1 MVFYNRSY
9 ADSTRSISKS
19 IFVTNFPDVTSA
31 KELWRVCQTY
41 GTVIDVFIPNRLSRA
56 GKHFAFVC
64 FIRVENVDRLVGN
77 LCTLWIGSMHLQA
90 NVARFERPSVASPRD
105 HTTAVRDPRPLQSKS
120 SGSASFVSVLQ
131 GNGRPSPY
139 ISPLPAMVLDDA
151 CLVERDLENFV
162 MGELKS
168 FSSIPNIR
176 VLLQKEGFQ
185 IVSLSYLGGLWVM
198 FELKSKVSK
207 EKLLDHVGVSSWFHQ
222 ICSAQL
228 DFVAKE
234 RIVWIDIEGV
244 PLHAWSR
251 ATFTKICSRWGEVME
266 LEENK
271 VDFFARKR
279 ICIKTKTE
287 DNILEKFKVV
297 LRGKVFVIRVKELF
311 VWSPVFKEVDD
322 EGYCS
327 DVESSKEGESVKG
340 EPRQFGKQDNDSDE
354 EEVVSETCFG
364 DETDKVVGDTDIE
377 QPVNESKLSSDPFD
391 IYGLLRKQGA
401 DNIDKRVDNDQSQG
415 ADSAAKTVE
424 NEHELSGNVA
434 DSSIPFPP
442 GFTPPTPKD
451 ASIEQEV
458 FDSGAVRSHNQSV
471 CSRILED
478 THVVDSEL
486 GSDGDGIVQSQ
497 KKGGSILELLDD
509 VVKVGQAMGFSMVGC
524 EKDIEGLGSKAKK
537 DWIRELLVK
546 YRVNF
551 LSLQETKAST
561 VSDMDVKMFWGN
573 SCFEYTFSEALGLSG
588 GIISVW
594 DPSVFHFENH
604 TVSDNFIALY
614 GLWKPT
620 KTKLLVI
627 SVRWDGECLVMGD
640 FNEVRCEEERLGTV
654 FNVLGA
660 NAFNDFILNSNLLDV
675 RLDGFSFTWSHRSA
689 SKMSK
694 LDRFLISDGFHSSF
708 PHMSGICLDRHL
720 SDHRPI
726 LFRDVCIDY
735 GATPFRLF
743 HSWFD
748 WDGFD
753 IMVSSVWS
761 SMSLSDSNGM
771 VRFKKKLQH
780 LIKEIRSWV
789 IERKKQNM
797 GNIYDIKSKLHEL
810 DVTIDQGGANA
821 DILASRLNLMKNLHD
836 IKASEALDGEWV
848 SDPVRVKEEFRLHFS
863 KRFEEPAVN
872 RSKISFQFPTRLN
885 SDQDLDLERP
895 VSCDEIRQAVW
906 GCGEDKSPGP
916 DGFTFEF
923 FRKFWDI
930 IGPDFCVAVKWFF
943 DHSSFSRGCNS
954 SFVALIP
961 KNSDPKFVTD
971 FRPISLIGCLYKVV
985 TKILAL
991 RLSAIISGL
1000 ISDVQ
1005 TAFVPGRQILDG
1017 PFIINEL
1024 LAWCKHYKHQAMVFK
1039 VDFAKAYDSVR
1050 WDYLMDVL
1058 KSFGFGDK
1066 WCGWIKG
1073 SLSASMASV
1082 LVNGSPTAEFQFF
1095 RGLKQGDP
1103 LAPYLFILVMESLHL
1118 SFSRTVDV
1126 GIFKGIQI
1134 GKDFT
1139 LSHLFYADDAVFIG
1153 EWSDENLSRILHVLH
1168 CFSLAS
1174 GLKINVKKSH
1184 LLGVGVSNDATV
1196 AAATNLGCAIM
1207 KAPFKYLGVM
1217 VGGNMSRIDAW
1228 DETLSNL
1235 RSRLSKWKSKT
1246 LSIGG
1251 RLTLLKSVLGSSPIY
1266 AMSLYKVPKSVLSSM
1281 EAIRRNFFYGSQ
1293 EADKNITWVKWSK
1306 VLAAKQFGGLGVS
1319 SLFSLNRALL
1329 MRWVW
1334 RFIFHDNSFWCRFI
1348 SAVHGPSFQVRS
1360 GTSLWRT
1367 ITSEVNGLKAQGVD
1381 ILSHCLKRVGN
1392 GLSTKFWF
1400 DPWIVNV
1407 KLCNEFPRLFALELN
1422 KSISVAE
1429 KLQHSVDTSFRRPVR
1444 GGSESAQL
1452 ESLSEL
1458 IEGVI
1463 LSNSRDRWFWD
1474 MNGSGTYRVKDVRNM
1489 LDDFFL
1495 PKDEVATR
1503 WLPHLPIKLNVFAWR
1518 LYLDRLPTKS
1528 NLIRRGIQVGSP
1540 ICPNCISY
1548 DEDVPHIF
1556 FKCPLAIE
1564 VSRAVCRWWDVVWVP
1579 CGSYSEWLSWLLSI
1593 KMGSRIKSLFE
1604 GV

>member
-1 MVFYNRSY
+1 MVSYNRSY

-56 GKHFAFVC
+56 GKRFAFVR

-77 LCTLWIGSMHLQA
+77 LCTLWIGRMHLQA

-588 GIISVW
+588 VYAPQALSEKRTLWNFLSFLIS
-594 DPSVFHFENH
+594 
-604 TVSDNFIALY
+604 
-614 GLWKPT
+614 
-620 KTKLLVI
+620 
-627 SVRWDGECLVMGD
+627 RWDCECLVMGD

-708 PHMSGICLDRHL
+708 PHMSRICLDRHL

-748 WDGFD
+748 WDEFD

-761 SMSLSDSNGM
+761 SMSLSDCNGM

-885 SDQDLDLERP
+885 SDQDLDLERL

-906 GCGEDKSPGP
+906 GCGEDKPPGP

>member
-1 MVFYNRSY
+1 MVSYNRSY
-9 ADSTRSISKS
+9 VDSTRSISKS

-56 GKHFAFVC
+56 GKRFAFVR
-64 FIRVENVDRLVGN
+64 FIRVENVDILVGN
-77 LCTLWIGSMHLQA
+77 LCTLWIGRMHLQA
-90 NVARFERPSVASPRD
+90 NVARFKRPSVASPRD
-105 HTTAVRDPRPLQSKS
+105 HTIAVRDPRPLQSKS

-151 CLVERDLENFV
+151 CLMERDLENFV

-168 FSSIPNIR
+168 FSSILNIR

-222 ICSAQL
+222 ICSTQL

-251 ATFTKICSRWGEVME
+251 ATFTKICSRWGKVME

-297 LRGKVFVIRVKELF
+297 LRGKVFMIRVKELF
-311 VWSPVFKEVDD
+311 VWSLVFKEVND

-327 DVESSKEGESVKG
+327 DVESLKEGESVKG

-354 EEVVSETCFG
+354 EEVVSKTCFG
-364 DETDKVVGDTDIE
+364 DEMDKVIGDTDIE

-415 ADSAAKTVE
+415 VDSAAKTVE

-458 FDSGAVRSHNQSV
+458 FDSGAVRWYHSIS
-471 CSRILED
+471 
-478 THVVDSEL
+478 
-486 GSDGDGIVQSQ
+486 

-627 SVRWDGECLVMGD
+627 SVYAPQALSEKRTLWNFLSLLISRWDGECLVMGD

-694 LDRFLISDGFHSSF
+694 LNRFLIFDCFHSSF

-726 LFRDVCIDY
+726 LFRDMCIDY

-780 LIKEIRSWV
+780 LKKEIRSWV
-789 IERKKQNM
+789 MERKKQNM

-836 IKASEALDGEWV
+836 IKASEARDYRQKAKIRWAVEGDENSKFFHGIVNKKRSSLSIRGILVDGEWV
-848 SDPVRVKEEFRLHFS
+848 SDPVRVKEEFRLHFA

-885 SDQDLDLERP
+885 SDQALDLERP

-991 RLSAIISGL
+991 RLLKIISGL

-1039 VDFAKAYDSVR
+1039 VDFAKAYDSIR

-1095 RGLKQGDP
+1095 
-1103 LAPYLFILVMESLHL
+1103 V
-1118 SFSRTVDV
+1118 
-1126 GIFKGIQI
+1126 
-1134 GKDFT
+1134 
-1139 LSHLFYADDAVFIG
+1139 
-1153 EWSDENLSRILHVLH
+1153 
-1168 CFSLAS
+1168 
-1174 GLKINVKKSH
+1174 
-1184 LLGVGVSNDATV
+1184 
-1196 AAATNLGCAIM
+1196 
-1207 KAPFKYLGVM
+1207 
-1217 VGGNMSRIDAW
+1217 
-1228 DETLSNL
+1228 
-1235 RSRLSKWKSKT
+1235 
-1246 LSIGG
+1246 
-1251 RLTLLKSVLGSSPIY
+1251 
-1266 AMSLYKVPKSVLSSM
+1266 
-1281 EAIRRNFFYGSQ
+1281 
-1293 EADKNITWVKWSK
+1293 
-1306 VLAAKQFGGLGVS
+1306 
-1319 SLFSLNRALL
+1319 
-1329 MRWVW
+1329 
-1334 RFIFHDNSFWCRFI
+1334 
-1348 SAVHGPSFQVRS
+1348 
-1360 GTSLWRT
+1360 
-1367 ITSEVNGLKAQGVD
+1367 
-1381 ILSHCLKRVGN
+1381 
-1392 GLSTKFWF
+1392 
-1400 DPWIVNV
+1400 
-1407 KLCNEFPRLFALELN
+1407 
-1422 KSISVAE
+1422 
-1429 KLQHSVDTSFRRPVR
+1429 
-1444 GGSESAQL
+1444 
-1452 ESLSEL
+1452 
-1458 IEGVI
+1458 
-1463 LSNSRDRWFWD
+1463 
-1474 MNGSGTYRVKDVRNM
+1474 
-1489 LDDFFL
+1489 
-1495 PKDEVATR
+1495 
-1503 WLPHLPIKLNVFAWR
+1503 
-1518 LYLDRLPTKS
+1518 
-1528 NLIRRGIQVGSP
+1528 
-1540 ICPNCISY
+1540 
-1548 DEDVPHIF
+1548 
-1556 FKCPLAIE
+1556 
-1564 VSRAVCRWWDVVWVP
+1564 
-1579 CGSYSEWLSWLLSI
+1579 
-1593 KMGSRIKSLFE
+1593 
-1604 GV
+1604 

>member
-1 MVFYNRSY
+1 MYSR
-9 ADSTRSISKS
+9 RI
-19 IFVTNFPDVTSA
+19 VTS
-31 KELWRVCQTY
+31 
-41 GTVIDVFIPNRLSRA
+41 
-56 GKHFAFVC
+56 
-64 FIRVENVDRLVGN
+64 
-77 LCTLWIGSMHLQA
+77 
-90 NVARFERPSVASPRD
+90 
-105 HTTAVRDPRPLQSKS
+105 
-120 SGSASFVSVLQ
+120 
-131 GNGRPSPY
+131 
-139 ISPLPAMVLDDA
+139 
-151 CLVERDLENFV
+151 
-162 MGELKS
+162 
-168 FSSIPNIR
+168 
-176 VLLQKEGFQ
+176 
-185 IVSLSYLGGLWVM
+185 
-198 FELKSKVSK
+198 
-207 EKLLDHVGVSSWFHQ
+207 
-222 ICSAQL
+222 
-228 DFVAKE
+228 
-234 RIVWIDIEGV
+234 
-244 PLHAWSR
+244 
-251 ATFTKICSRWGEVME
+251 
-266 LEENK
+266 
-271 VDFFARKR
+271 
-279 ICIKTKTE
+279 
-287 DNILEKFKVV
+287 
-297 LRGKVFVIRVKELF
+297 
-311 VWSPVFKEVDD
+311 
-322 EGYCS
+322 
-327 DVESSKEGESVKG
+327 
-340 EPRQFGKQDNDSDE
+340 
-354 EEVVSETCFG
+354 
-364 DETDKVVGDTDIE
+364 
-377 QPVNESKLSSDPFD
+377 
-391 IYGLLRKQGA
+391 
-401 DNIDKRVDNDQSQG
+401 
-415 ADSAAKTVE
+415 
-424 NEHELSGNVA
+424 
-434 DSSIPFPP
+434 
-442 GFTPPTPKD
+442 PT
-451 ASIEQEV
+451 
-458 FDSGAVRSHNQSV
+458 
-471 CSRILED
+471 
-478 THVVDSEL
+478 
-486 GSDGDGIVQSQ
+486 
-497 KKGGSILELLDD
+497 
-509 VVKVGQAMGFSMVGC
+509 
-524 EKDIEGLGSKAKK
+524 
-537 DWIRELLVK
+537 
-546 YRVNF
+546 
-551 LSLQETKAST
+551 
-561 VSDMDVKMFWGN
+561 
-573 SCFEYTFSEALGLSG
+573 
-588 GIISVW
+588 
-594 DPSVFHFENH
+594 
-604 TVSDNFIALY
+604 
-614 GLWKPT
+614 
-620 KTKLLVI
+620 
-627 SVRWDGECLVMGD
+627 
-640 FNEVRCEEERLGTV
+640 
-654 FNVLGA
+654 
-660 NAFNDFILNSNLLDV
+660 
-675 RLDGFSFTWSHRSA
+675 
-689 SKMSK
+689 
-694 LDRFLISDGFHSSF
+694 
-708 PHMSGICLDRHL
+708 
-720 SDHRPI
+720 
-726 LFRDVCIDY
+726 
-735 GATPFRLF
+735 
-743 HSWFD
+743 
-748 WDGFD
+748 
-753 IMVSSVWS
+753 
-761 SMSLSDSNGM
+761 
-771 VRFKKKLQH
+771 
-780 LIKEIRSWV
+780 
-789 IERKKQNM
+789 
-797 GNIYDIKSKLHEL
+797 
-810 DVTIDQGGANA
+810 
-821 DILASRLNLMKNLHD
+821 
-836 IKASEALDGEWV
+836 
-848 SDPVRVKEEFRLHFS
+848 
-863 KRFEEPAVN
+863 
-872 RSKISFQFPTRLN
+872 
-885 SDQDLDLERP
+885 
-895 VSCDEIRQAVW
+895 
-906 GCGEDKSPGP
+906 
-916 DGFTFEF
+916 
-923 FRKFWDI
+923 
-930 IGPDFCVAVKWFF
+930 
-943 DHSSFSRGCNS
+943 
-954 SFVALIP
+954 
-961 KNSDPKFVTD
+961 
-971 FRPISLIGCLYKVV
+971 LIGCLYKVV

-1228 DETLSNL
+1228 DEALSNL